1 METTNEKP
9 EYVYRIMPL
18 RHFLSTLKRGKLYLP
33 RVSKWDDPYE
43 LFLFKQQF
51 VKSSGMSVDTMSEAY
66 RIYGQCWTTARD
78 SDALWRIYSP
88 DRMSVRIKTT
98 VQNIEQLTE
107 KSMGNGLLV
116 KSGKVDYK
124 NQNEI
129 NAYVKS
135 LTGTSVTNTVLQDSL
150 FIKRSS
156 FEHEKEYRI
165 IAWMA
170 DFDENNNY
178 TPSSPE
184 YIEIPF
190 PDDFI
195 QEVYLDP
202 RLSQDEVAMLKPALA
217 LRLGGSCPVSQST
230 LYKFKQQTIQIP

>member
-1 METTNEKP
+1 METTNEKS

-51 VKSSGMSVDTMSEAY
+51 VKSSGMPVDTMSEAN
-66 RIYGQCWTTARD
+66 RIYAQCWTTARE

-88 DRMSVRIKTT
+88 DKMSVRIKTT
-98 VQNIEQLTE
+98 TENIKKLAD
-107 KSMGNGLLV
+107 KAMGNGL
-116 KSGKVDYK
+116 
-124 NQNEI
+124 
-129 NAYVKS
+129 YVKPCHVKYKS
-135 LTGTSVTNTVLQDSL
+135 NNDLGSYIKSITTLPSNDNLVESL
-150 FIKRSS
+150 FIKRNS

-178 TPSSPE
+178 TPHCPE

-190 PDDFI
+190 PGDFI